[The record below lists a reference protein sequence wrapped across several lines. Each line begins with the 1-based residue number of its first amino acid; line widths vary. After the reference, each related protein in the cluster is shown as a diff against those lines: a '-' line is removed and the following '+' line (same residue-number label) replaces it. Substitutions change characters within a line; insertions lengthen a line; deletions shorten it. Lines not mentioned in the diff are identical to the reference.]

1 MKNSFFI
8 TALIL
13 LISFT
18 TTAQKNAVPY
28 LDKDGFE
35 CVLAYNSVTGVS
47 KRYYYHT
54 TDKVFKELNA
64 NLPITK

>member
-28 LDKDGFE
+28 LDKDRHE

-47 KRYYYHT
+47 RDTITIPLIRYL
-54 TDKVFKELNA
+54 KN
-64 NLPITK
+64 